1 MKSHNLLIYLIT
13 VIILGVGC
21 ASNQPSP
28 EERYPDLV
36 EENPPHRIPYVEKEI
51 TIDSVAFIRVD
62 KEKALV
68 VKGSFPNP
76 CTQILRVDERVFPE
90 MLTLNIIGWQ
100 RYQQMCAQT
109 ITPFTY
115 IHKGISSEQW
125 EGMKLIEIN
134 EKEYELPLSSST
146 Q

>member
-1 MKSHNLLIYLIT
+1 MNIYSLLTYLIA

-28 EERYPDLV
+28 EESYPDLV
-36 EENPPHRIPYVEKEI
+36 DENPPNRIPYVEKDVS
-51 TIDSVAFIRVD
+51 IDSITFIKVQN
-62 KEKALV
+62 EKALLI
-68 VKGSFPNP
+68 KGTFPNP
-76 CTQILRVDERVFPE
+76 CTQILRVDERVVPE

-100 RYQQMCAQT
+100 RYQQMCAQA

-125 EGMKLIEIN
+125 EQKKLIVIN
-134 EKEYELPLSSST
+134 EKEFELPLGSSSE
-146 Q
+146 